1 MNMHHGQVTK
11 GLLDRFGEDRVIDVS
26 PPCPLLLPLHHIPSR
41 IELQAD
47 LGVQC
52 VRIRRV
58 NRPRSLNLDSL
69 EWLSELRWLG

>member
-41 IELQAD
+41 IGLQAD

-58 NRPRSLNLDSL
+58 NRPRSLNLGSL
-69 EWLSELRWLG
+69 EWLSELRWLV